1 MSQTPVQVLPP
12 EGRPRIGRAQ
22 LEALIRPL
30 RVDVA
35 QHPLVVVGV
44 RGYFSAG
51 RGGNVR
57 GVYDDALCVYAPSLD
72 LCTAFNGNT
81 DPSRLRPGSGTGAGK
96 GMAVLN
102 PGIWYAH
109 RFDIHGGK
117 VPHEAICQRVA
128 DVTVTRDGHPPYADS
143 GRFGINIHRG
153 GFTVTSSEG
162 CQTVPP
168 QQWDEFIGTA
178 RQAAQQLFGTA
189 WRQRTIAYALID
201 RTENNPFTSPEP
213 AAELAVQWADA
224 GQFRRELIRPTL
236 QKMGYH
242 SLAAEELLLGTA
254 LAESNLKARRQFGD
268 GPARGLFQMEPAT
281 HDDLWANYLK
291 FRPQLGAAVRLFIGQ
306 ARPSADLLEFND
318 AYACAMARTLYL
330 RVPKAVPAEG
340 DLPGQAA
347 YWKQHYNTPGGKGTV
362 EHYLAA
368 ARSSTALA

>member
-1 MSQTPVQVLPP
+1 MTQTALQILPP
-12 EGRPRIGRAQ
+12 EGRPRISRVQ
-22 LEALIRPL
+22 LEALMRPL
-30 RVDVA
+30 RIDVA

-44 RGYFSAG
+44 RGFFSAG

-72 LCTAFNGNT
+72 VSVAFNGNT
-81 DPSRLRPGSGTGAGK
+81 DPTRVRPGAGTGAGK

-102 PGIWYAH
+102 PGVWYAH

-117 VPHEAICQRVA
+117 LPHEAICQRVA

-178 RQAAQQLFGTA
+178 RQAAQQLFGAA
-189 WRQRTIAYALID
+189 WRQRTIAYALVD
-201 RTENNPFTSPEP
+201 LTENNPFTTPEP
-213 AAELAVQWADA
+213 ELPAPWASA
-224 GQFRRELIRPTL
+224 RQFQHELIRPTL
-236 QKMGYH
+236 QKMGYG
-242 SLAAEELLLGTA
+242 SLAAEQLLLGTA
-254 LAESNLKARRQFGD
+254 LAESSLTARRQFGN

-281 HDDLWANYLK
+281 HDDLWASYLK
-291 FRPQLGAAVRLFIGQ
+291 LRPQLGAAVRLFIGR
-306 ARPSADLLEFND
+306 AEPSAELLEFND
-318 AYACAMARTLYL
+318 AYACAMARALYL
-330 RVPKAVPAEG
+330 RVPKALPAEG

-347 YWKQHYNTPGGKGTV
+347 YWKQHYNTPGGRGTI

-368 ARSSTALA
+368 SRSPIALA